1 MDIDQATRDRIADL
15 IASDRVV
22 LFMKGGRDAPRCGF
36 SATVCRILDHL
47 LPEYRTVDV
56 LSDPAL
62 REGIKAYSSW
72 PTVPQLYVDGI
83 LVGGSDIVQ
92 EMFAEGELLARL
104 GVEVPDAKPPEI
116 EITEAAATV
125 LARLAE
131 EAEVRDLRLS
141 IDARFR
147 NGLFFGPTAAGDLRV
162 ESNGVALFVDP
173 LTAQRAAGVRIDAVD
188 TPSGPGF
195 RIENPSA
202 APAFPEIGVRELKT
216 RLDDGERFELYDVRG
231 PEERAIACFDGS
243 RLLDPEAAAQ
253 IETFDRDTPMIF
265 YSHHGERSQAVARH
279 FAALGFRRAFS
290 LTGGIDAWSRE
301 IDPGVPRY

>member
-22 LFMKGGRDAPRCGF
+22 LFMKGGRGAPRCGF
-36 SATVCRILDHL
+36 SATVCRILDHI

-83 LVGGSDIVQ
+83 LVGGSDTVQ

-104 GVEVPDAKPPEI
+104 GVELPDAKPPEI
-116 EITEAAATV
+116 EITEATATA
-125 LARLAE
+125 LARLDE
-131 EAEVRDLRLS
+131 ETEVRDLRLS

-173 LTAQRAAGVRIDAVD
+173 LTARRGDGMTIDAVD
-188 TPSGPGF
+188 TPDGPRF
-195 RIENPSA
+195 RIDQAGPA
-202 APAFPEIGVRELKT
+202 ALEISVRELKA
-216 RLDDGERFELYDVRG
+216 RLDDGERFALYDVRG
-231 PEERAIACFDGS
+231 PEERAVACFDGS
-243 RLLDPEAAAQ
+243 RLLDPESAAQ
-253 IETFDRDTPMIF
+253 IETFDRATPLVF
-265 YSHHGERSQAVARH
+265 YSHHGERSRTVAEH
-279 FAALGFRRAFS
+279 FAALGFRSARS

-301 IDPGVPRY
+301 IDPDVPRY

>member
-1 MDIDQATRDRIADL
+1 MDIDQATRERIADL

-22 LFMKGGRDAPRCGF
+22 LFMKGGRDAPQCGF

-56 LSDPAL
+56 LSDPAI
-62 REGIKAYSSW
+62 REGIKAFSSW
-72 PTVPQLYVDGI
+72 PTIPQLYVDGVF
-83 LVGGSDIVQ
+83 VGGSDIVQ
-92 EMFAEGELLARL
+92 EMFAEGELFARL
-104 GVEVPDAKPPEI
+104 GVEVPDAKVPEI
-116 EITEAAATV
+116 EITEAAAAA

-131 EAEVRDLRLS
+131 EAEVRDLHLS

-173 LTAQRAAGVRIDAVD
+173 LTARRAAGVTIDAVD
-188 TPSGPGF
+188 TPGGPGF
-195 RIENPSA
+195 RIDNPNA
-202 APAFPEIGVRELKT
+202 APAFREISVQELKA
-216 RLDDGERFELYDVRG
+216 RLDDGERFEFYDVRG
-231 PEERAIACFDGS
+231 PEERAMACFDGS

-253 IETFDRDTPMIF
+253 IETFDRDTPLVF
-265 YSHHGERSQAVARH
+265 YSHHGGRSQAVAEH
-279 FAALGFRRAFS
+279 FAALGFRSVFS

-301 IDPGVPRY
+301 IDPSVPRY